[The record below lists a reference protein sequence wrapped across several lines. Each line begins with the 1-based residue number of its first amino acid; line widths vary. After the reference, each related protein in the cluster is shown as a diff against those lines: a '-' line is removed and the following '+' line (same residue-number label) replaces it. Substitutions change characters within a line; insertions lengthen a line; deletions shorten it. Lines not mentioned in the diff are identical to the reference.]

1 MRSIARFVLLLTLA
15 VFFSGVFA
23 ACSGPGSSEKADL
36 EVVREAYMNGFY
48 IEAKD
53 GYERYLQLYPKGDHR
68 LEAWERLL
76 EIALNVKGDL
86 DRSIV
91 LLEAMILEYGEKS
104 DAAWQ
109 LMFQLA
115 ELYEQR
121 GDRSKALDTW
131 EKCLDL
137 SKSNDQRK
145 VETMLR
151 MAGVHRVLRNYDR
164 ALTLLQQCE
173 NIAPDGATRA
183 RCQYEEAQTY
193 SFMQSWGQ
201 AKEVLEV
208 IMADGVAEEDIQA
221 LAVFLLADVYE
232 QELDYARARE
242 LFESI
247 KDIYP
252 NPKVIQIR
260 LENMGKGAKG

>member
-1 MRSIARFVLLLTLA
+1 MRTMHRIALDLALLATLC
-15 VFFSGVFA
+15 GMLA
-23 ACSGPGSSEKADL
+23 ACSVSGSSEREDL
-36 EVVREAYMNGFY
+36 EAVRTAYMNGFY
-48 IEAKD
+48 IEAKE
-53 GYERYLQLYPKGDHR
+53 GYESYLQRYPKGESR

-104 DAAWQ
+104 SSAWT

-121 GDRSKALDTW
+121 GDRTKALDTW
-131 EKCLDL
+131 QKCLELGRD
-137 SKSNDQRK
+137 DTQRK
-145 VETMLR
+145 VETLLR
-151 MAGVHRVLRNYDR
+151 MAAVHRVLHNYDR
-164 ALTLLQQCE
+164 ALTLLQKCE
-173 NIAPDGATRA
+173 ELSPDGPTRA

-208 IMADGVAEEDIQA
+208 IMADGVADKDTQA

-232 QELDYARARE
+232 QEMDYDRARE
-242 LFESI
+242 LFLSI
-247 KDIYP
+247 ANTYP

-260 LENMGKGAKG
+260 LEKMGKGH

>member
-1 MRSIARFVLLLTLA
+1 MPTAQRVALILALLASLGCLLA
-15 VFFSGVFA
+15 G
-23 ACSGPGSSEKADL
+23 CSAPGSSERSDL
-36 EVVREAYMNGFY
+36 EEVRTAYMNGFY

-53 GYERYLQLYPKGDHR
+53 GYERYLQRYPKGENR

-104 DAAWQ
+104 NSAWT
-109 LMFQLA
+109 LMFQLG
-115 ELYEQR
+115 ELYDQR
-121 GDRSKALDTW
+121 GDRTKALDTW
-131 EKCLDL
+131 QKCLEL
-137 SKSNDQRK
+137 SGDDQQRK
-145 VETMLR
+145 VETLLR
-151 MAGVHRVLRNYDR
+151 MAGVHRVLRNYER

-173 NIAPDGATRA
+173 ELAPDGPTRA

-208 IMADGVAEEDIQA
+208 IMADGVADKDTQA
-221 LAVFLLADVYE
+221 LAAFLLADVYE
-232 QELDYARARE
+232 QEMDYDRARE
-242 LFESI
+242 LFHSI
-247 KDIYP
+247 EDTYP

-260 LENMGKGAKG
+260 LKNMGKGH